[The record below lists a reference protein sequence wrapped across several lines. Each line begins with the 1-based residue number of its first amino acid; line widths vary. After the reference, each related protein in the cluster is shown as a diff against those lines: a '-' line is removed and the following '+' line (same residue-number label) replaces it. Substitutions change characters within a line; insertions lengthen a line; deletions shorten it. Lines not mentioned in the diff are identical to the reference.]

1 MTRKF
6 GFVPKSAPPEDSES
20 MFALFDLP
28 PPDPWD
34 SVQTAVQNLIRD
46 FEDLPSFSAT
56 MRRMRQLKDLV
67 VHMRSTAS
75 ICQVAATPPCD
86 RYEEGYDEGRRIGYE
101 QGVEDGRQEV
111 TDMFVIRKMATSA
124 TQTPSPVIADSF
136 AQTEVPSDTHEASQ
150 SQSSEAPIPRSTTA
164 KPHEW
169 ASEPVP
175 LFLTTDPLPAPRDI
189 SSLRSERH
197 TRPFGTCQQRYRRL
211 RRRHAPRLHPP
222 QHHSRSHPVFFPA
235 TRTSSFLEWDT
246 DPRLASLS
254 AALRSLGWTR
264 VRRDEDAAH
273 VSVGGRWR

>member
-1 MTRKF
+1 MTTKF
-6 GFVPKSAPPEDSES
+6 GFVPKSAPPDDSES

-56 MRRMRQLKDLV
+56 MRRMRQLKNLV

-75 ICQVAATPPCD
+75 VYQVAAMLPCD
-86 RYEEGYDEGRRIGYE
+86 RYEQGYDEGRPIGYE

-124 TQTPSPVIADSF
+124 TQTPSPVIADLF
-136 AQTEVPSDTHEASQ
+136 AQTEVPSDTHEARQ
-150 SQSSEAPIPRSTTA
+150 SQSSESPIPRYTTA

-175 LFLTTDPLPAPRDI
+175 LLLTTVPSPAPRDI
-189 SSLRSERH
+189 SSLRSECH
-197 TRPFGTCQQRYRRL
+197 KRPFGTCQQRYRRL
-211 RRRHAPRLHPP
+211 RKRHAPRSRPP
-222 QHHSRSHPVFFPA
+222 QHTPRSHFISFPA
-235 TRTSSFLEWDT
+235 TRTSSILEWDA
-246 DPRLASLS
+246 DSRLASLS

-264 VRRDEDAAH
+264 VRCDEDAAH